1 MRCPVSNAP
10 ASATRLQVTRP
21 TVRPDA
27 ARWEV
32 EPTRRVA
39 PTVKGAPDLEQ
50 VHGFFEQYREHT
62 RMPADAWQRR
72 IEDVYAEIEATGTY
86 SHTSDELTVGAK
98 IAWYNHARCV
108 GKLYWRSLAVRDC
121 RHVTSPDQISAACFE
136 HLRVAANGGKVRPI
150 ISIFAPDRPG
160 APGVRSR
167 NAQLVAYA
175 GYRTPDGS
183 VIGDAANVDL
193 TRLAQHCGWSAGRPG
208 AFDLLPLVLETPDG
222 GVTAHPIPPKLACEV
237 PIEHPTLPGLAKLG
251 LRWYGFPTVSDMALT
266 IGGIVYQFA
275 PFTGWYVVPEI
286 SARDFTDSYRYNLL
300 PDIAASL
307 GLNTED
313 PRSLWKDRAMIELTA
328 AVLWSFE
335 RAGIRIDDHHAA
347 TERFHRWTQAERRH
361 GREIDAEWAWVVPPI
376 SASATPVFHE
386 SYSSAERLP
395 NFFRTPKIS
404 ADRSPEAP
412 CGN

>member
-10 ASATRLQVTRP
+10 ARATCLQVARP
-21 TVRPDA
+21 TVRPGA
-27 ARWEV
+27 ARWETG
-32 EPTRRVA
+32 PARPLA
-39 PTVKGAPDLEQ
+39 STVKAALDLEQ

-62 RMPADAWQRR
+62 QIPRHAWRRR

-86 SHTSDELTVGAK
+86 SHTPDELTVGAK
-98 IAWYNHARCV
+98 IAWFNHARCV
-108 GKLYWRSLAVRDC
+108 GKLYWRSLTVRDC

-136 HLRVAANGGKVRPI
+136 HLRVAANGGKIRPL

-160 APGVRSR
+160 QAAVRTR
-167 NAQLVAYA
+167 NAQIVAYA

-183 VIGDAANVDL
+183 VIGDAASVEL
-193 TRLAQHCGWSAGRPG
+193 TRLAQDCGWSAGRPG

-222 GVTAHPIPPKLACEV
+222 GVTAHPIPPELACEV
-237 PIEHPTLPGLAKLG
+237 PIEHPTLPGLANLG
-251 LRWYGFPTVSDMALT
+251 LRWYGFPSVSDMALT
-266 IGGIVYQFA
+266 IGGIVYPFA
-275 PFTGWYVVPEI
+275 PFTGWYVAPEI

-335 RAGIRIDDHHAA
+335 RAGLRIDDHHAA
-347 TERFHRWTQAERRH
+347 TERFHRWTQAERRRGH
-361 GREIDAEWAWVVPPI
+361 AIDAEWAWVVPPI

-386 SYSSAERLP
+386 SYSSEHRLP
-395 NFFRTPKIS
+395 NFFRMPKIS
-404 ADRSPEAP
+404 ANPGFAAP